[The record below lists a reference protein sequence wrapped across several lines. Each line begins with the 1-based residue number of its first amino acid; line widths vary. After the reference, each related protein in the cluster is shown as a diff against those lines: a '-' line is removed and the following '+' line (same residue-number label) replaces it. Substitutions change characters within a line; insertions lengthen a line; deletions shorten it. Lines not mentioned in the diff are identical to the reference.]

1 MIKKIKEL
9 YRHRELIFSLAAK
22 DLKARY
28 KNAVIGFGWTLL
40 SPLAMMVI
48 FVLVFRLVFR
58 IRIENY
64 PVFLL
69 SGLFPW
75 TFFTASVSE
84 ATTSIV
90 SNANL
95 IKKTYFPREVIPI
108 SVTLAKL
115 INFLLSLIILFAF
128 ILIYKISFTVMILW
142 LPVII
147 LIQLILA
154 IGVSLI
160 VSSLHVC
167 YRDIRYLMEILL
179 MLWFYATPVVYSLDM
194 VREPLI
200 KRHLFHLYNLNPMV
214 GVISSYHK
222 ILLYG
227 ERPDLV
233 SLGLSL
239 LISLIILIIGFFIF
253 RKYERIF
260 ADMV

>member
-9 YRHRELIFSLAAK
+9 YRRRELIFSLAAK

-48 FVLVFRLVFR
+48 FVLVFRLIFR

-108 SVTLAKL
+108 SVILAKL
-115 INFLLSLIILFAF
+115 VNFLLSLIILFAF
-128 ILIYKISFTVMILW
+128 PSFKQTTLSQSSSTILRLW
-142 LPVII
+142 ETKRMVFPFL
-147 LIQLILA
+147 LSSLIL
-154 IGVSLI
+154 SK
-160 VSSLHVC
+160 H
-167 YRDIRYLMEILL
+167 
-179 MLWFYATPVVYSLDM
+179 
-194 VREPLI
+194 
-200 KRHLFHLYNLNPMV
+200 
-214 GVISSYHK
+214 
-222 ILLYG
+222 
-227 ERPDLV
+227 
-233 SLGLSL
+233 
-239 LISLIILIIGFFIF
+239 FF
-253 RKYERIF
+253 
-260 ADMV
+260 

>member
-1 MIKKIKEL
+1 MLERLKEIFK
-9 YRHRELIFSLAAK
+9 HRELLINLAIQ
-22 DLKARY
+22 DLKVRY
-28 KNAVIGFGWTLL
+28 KNALIGFGWTLL

-75 TFFTASVSE
+75 TFFTSSVSE

-90 SNANL
+90 SRANL

-108 SVTLAKL
+108 SITLAKL
-115 INFLLSLIILFAF
+115 VNFLLSLIVLFAF
-128 ILIYKISFTVMILW
+128 ILIYKIPLTATTLW

-154 IGVSLI
+154 TGVSLI

-179 MLWFYATPVVYSLDM
+179 MLWFYVTPVVYSLDM

-214 GVISSYHK
+214 GVISGYHK

-227 ERPDLV
+227 ERPDLE

-239 LISLIILIIGFFIF
+239 KEDFVVTRDNPHHGI
-253 RKYERIF
+253 
-260 ADMV
+260 

>member
-1 MIKKIKEL
+1 MIKRFKEIF
-9 YRHRELIFSLAAK
+9 RRRELLINLAIQ
-22 DLKARY
+22 DLKVRY
-28 KNAVIGFGWTLL
+28 KNALIGFGWTLL
-40 SPLAMMVI
+40 SPLAMMLI

-75 TFFTASVSE
+75 VFFTGSVSE

-90 SNANL
+90 TRANL
-95 IKKTYFPREVIPI
+95 VKKTYFPREVIPI

-115 INFLLSLIILFAF
+115 INFLLSLIVLFIF
-128 ILIYKISFTVMILW
+128 ILIYKIPLTVTTFW

-179 MLWFYATPVVYSLDM
+179 MLWFYATPIVYSLDM

-214 GVISSYHK
+214 GVISGYHK

-227 ERPDLV
+227 QRPDLA
-233 SLGLSL
+233 SLGFSL
-239 LISLIILIIGFFIF
+239 FISLVILVIGFFTF

-260 ADMV
+260 ADLV

>member
-1 MIKKIKEL
+1 MIKRFKEIFK
-9 YRHRELIFSLAAK
+9 HRELLINLAIQ
-22 DLKARY
+22 DLKVRY
-28 KNAVIGFGWTLL
+28 KNVLIGFGWTLL

-48 FVLVFRLVFR
+48 FVLVFRFVFR
-58 IRIENY
+58 IGIENY

-75 TFFTASVSE
+75 VFFTGSVSE

-90 SNANL
+90 ARANL

-115 INFLLSLIILFAF
+115 INFLLSLIVLFAF
-128 ILIYKISFTVMILW
+128 LLIYKIPLTVTTLW
-142 LPVII
+142 LPLII

-179 MLWFYATPVVYSLDM
+179 MLWFYVTPIVYSLDR

-200 KRHLFHLYNLNPMV
+200 KRHLFSLYNLNPMV
-214 GVISSYHK
+214 GIISSYHK
-222 ILLYG
+222 VLLYG
-227 ERPDLV
+227 QRPDLG
-233 SLGLSL
+233 SLGFSL
-239 LISLIILIIGFFIF
+239 LISLTVLIIGFFTF

-260 ADMV
+260 ADLV

>member
-9 YRHRELIFSLAAK
+9 YRRRELLINLAIQ

-28 KNAVIGFGWTLL
+28 KNAIIGFGWTLL
-40 SPLAMMVI
+40 SPLAMMII
-48 FVLVFRLVFR
+48 FVLVFRLIFR

-75 TFFTASVSE
+75 IFFTGSVSE

-90 SNANL
+90 ARANL

-128 ILIYKISFTVMILW
+128 ILIYKIPFTVMILW
-142 LPVII
+142 LPILI

-179 MLWFYATPVVYSLDM
+179 MFWFYATPIVYSLDM
-194 VREPLI
+194 VREPLL
-200 KRHLFHLYNLNPMV
+200 KRHLFSLYSLNPMV

-239 LISLIILIIGFFIF
+239 LISLIILIIGFLTF